1 MLVMKFGGA
10 SVKDAAAIRN
20 VAEIIIHHRDHPLLV
35 VISAMDK
42 TTNHLE
48 NLAYL
53 ARDGKE
59 PEAFEQFQKIKRFHF
74 GIIEDLFGEEKE
86 RVEQKVEPFLV
97 KIERIVSGIL
107 MLEEFPARTYDR
119 IVSFGELLST
129 TIVAEYLQWVKTD
142 CTWIDARDYIKT
154 DATYRQA
161 EVIWSLTE
169 ANIRTLVQPQVRS
182 GRVVVTQGFIGSTTN
197 GKTTTLGRE
206 GSDYTASIFAHC
218 LNASRLLVWKDVP
231 GILNGDPR
239 IRENTIKIDNL
250 SYEEAVEMTFYGA
263 SVIHP
268 KTIKPIFNKRIP
280 LQVKC
285 FLDRELP
292 GTEISEQTN
301 QKVIT
306 SYIVKKDQAF
316 IKVKPRDFSFMEEQ
330 LMQEVFNHIYKS
342 GVKVNLVQNSAI
354 SLMLCMDNKASAIR
368 EFEALMLDQ
377 FLVEISKGLELHT
390 MINFNAENLKEIDGA
405 KMVQLHENKLYVVR

>member
-10 SVKDAAAIRN
+10 SVKDAASIRN
-20 VAEIIIHHRDHPLLV
+20 VVEIILHHRQHPLLV

-48 NLAYL
+48 NLAHL

-59 PEAFEQFQKIKRFHF
+59 EAALAQFGKIQRFHL
-74 GIIEDLFGEEKE
+74 EMVRELFGEESPAIEK
-86 RVEQKVEPFLV
+86 KVEAFLL

-107 MLEEFPARTYDR
+107 MLEEFPPRTYDR

-129 TIVAEYLQWVKTD
+129 TIVAEYLKWIKQD
-142 CTWIDARDYIKT
+142 CSWIDARDYLKT
-154 DATYRQA
+154 DANYKQA
-161 EVIWSLTE
+161 GIIWSLTE
-169 ANIRTLVQPQVRS
+169 ANIRTMVEPLVRS
-182 GRVVVTQGFIGSTTN
+182 GRVVVTQGFIGSTTD

-218 LNASRLLVWKDVP
+218 LNASRLLIWKDVP
-231 GILNGDPR
+231 GVLNGDPR
-239 IRENTIKIDNL
+239 IRENTVKIDNL
-250 SYEEAVEMTFYGA
+250 SYEEAIEMTFYGA

-280 LQVKC
+280 LNVKC
-285 FLDRELP
+285 FLDVNLP
-292 GTEISEQTN
+292 GTEISDKTN
-301 QKVIT
+301 KQVIT
-306 SYIVKKDQAF
+306 SYIVKNDQVF
-316 IKVKPRDFSFMEEQ
+316 IRIRPRDFSFMEEQ

-354 SLMLCMDNKASAIR
+354 SLMLCVDNKAPDIR
-368 EFEALMLDQ
+368 AFEALLLDQ
-377 FLVEISKGLELHT
+377 FLIEIAKGLELHT
-390 MINFNAENLKEIDGA
+390 MINFTPENLKEIDGA

>member
-1 MLVMKFGGA
+1 MKFGGA
-10 SVKDAAAIRN
+10 SVKDAPSIRN
-20 VAEIIIHHRDHPLLV
+20 AVEIMIHHRQQPMLV
-35 VISAMDK
+35 VLSAMDK

-53 ARDGKE
+53 ARDGKQ
-59 PEAFEQFQKIKRFHF
+59 EAALEQFEKIKNFHM
-74 GIIEDLFGEEKE
+74 GVVEELFGDSAGEIKKKIES
-86 RVEQKVEPFLV
+86 FLV

-107 MLEEFPARTYDR
+107 MLEEFPPRTYDR

-129 TIVAEYLQWVKTD
+129 SIVAEYLKFVKQD
-142 CTWIDARDYIKT
+142 SIWLDARDYLKT
-154 DATYRQA
+154 DANYRQA
-161 EVIWSLTE
+161 GVIWSLTE
-169 ANIRTLVQPQVRS
+169 ANIRTMVEPQIRS
-182 GRVVVTQGFIGSTTN
+182 GRVVVTQGFIGSTTD

-239 IRENTIKIDNL
+239 IRENTIKIDHL
-250 SYEEAVEMTFYGA
+250 SYEEAIEMTFYGA

-280 LQVKC
+280 LNVRC
-285 FLDRELP
+285 FLDVNLP
-292 GTEISEQTN
+292 GTEISEKTN
-301 QKVIT
+301 PKLIT
-306 SYIVKKDQAF
+306 SYIVKQDQVF
-316 IKVKPRDFSFMEEQ
+316 IRIRPRDFSFMEEQ
-330 LMQEVFNHIYKS
+330 LMQEVFNHVYKS

-354 SLMLCMDNKASAIR
+354 SLMLCVDNKAPDIR
-368 EFEALMLDQ
+368 AFEALLLDQ
-377 FLVEISKGLELHT
+377 FLIEITQDLKLHT
-390 MINFNAENLKEIDGA
+390 MINFTAENFSEMEGA